1 MLSEDK
7 VLVLYEGILDDLT
20 NKYRTKS
27 NNLNGKQLLEIGI
40 LSGIKTILE
49 AILEI
54 KDGE

>member
-20 NKYRTKS
+20 NKYKTKS
-27 NNLNGKQLLEIGI
+27 TNLSGEQLLEIEI
-40 LSGIKTILE
+40 LSGVKTILE

-54 KDGE
+54 N